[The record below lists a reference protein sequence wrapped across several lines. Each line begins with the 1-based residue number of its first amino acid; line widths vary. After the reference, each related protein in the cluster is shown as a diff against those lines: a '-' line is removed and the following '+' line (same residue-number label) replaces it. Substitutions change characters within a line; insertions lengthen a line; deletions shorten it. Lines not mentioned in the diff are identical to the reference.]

1 MTALIKALKEV
12 KLANAKL
19 QTKLEKHVEK
29 LNALNAFCSFLF
41 EFEFDAKELCGAGLE
56 ASKSKSFDVATSL

>member
-1 MTALIKALKEV
+1 LNALIKALKEV
-12 KLANAKL
+12 KLTNAKL

-41 EFEFDAKELCGAGLE
+41 EFEFDAKKLCRE
-56 ASKSKSFDVATSL
+56 D